1 MTRILQ
7 REYRWVHTNKDVLDR
22 FQSLYEGLIAHDGF
36 GEMRLEFRILKRG
49 QKEVVI
55 HCGKQYRYVVDY
67 RPNNPLAWEVR
78 RESAASGEAPRP
90 TTERRRRQ
98 EAIAFPDRRQR

>member
-1 MTRILQ
+1 M
-7 REYRWVHTNKDVLDR
+7 HTNKDVLDR
-22 FQSLYEGLIAHDGF
+22 FQNLYEGLIAHDGF

-55 HCGKQYRYVVDY
+55 HCGKQYRFVVDY

-78 RESAASGEAPRP
+78 REPATTESPRP
-90 TTERRRRQ
+90 APERRRRQ